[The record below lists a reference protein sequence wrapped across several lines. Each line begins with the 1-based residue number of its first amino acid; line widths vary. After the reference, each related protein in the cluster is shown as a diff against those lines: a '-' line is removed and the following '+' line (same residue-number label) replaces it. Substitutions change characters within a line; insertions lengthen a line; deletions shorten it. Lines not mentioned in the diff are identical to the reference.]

1 MKNNNL
7 HESSARAKVVG
18 TAGSILNFEFKARA
32 NNLTELEAKLQT
44 LNSRFAGE
52 DHQIDTYFNIEK
64 GRLKLREGKIENA
77 LIFYERA
84 NTANAKSSN
93 ILLYK
98 HAPDAA
104 LKAILTTTLGVKIV
118 VEKQR
123 RIYFLENV
131 KFHFDTVEGLGTF
144 IEVEAIDE
152 TGSIGKEKLQAQCR
166 EYAAFFNIHE
176 TDYVA
181 HSYSDLL
188 EHV

>member
-1 MKNNNL
+1 M
-7 HESSARAKVVG
+7 
-18 TAGSILNFEFKARA
+18 ILNFEFKAKA
-32 NNLTELEAKLQT
+32 NNIAEAEAKLQT
-44 LNSRFAGE
+44 LNPRFVGE
-52 DHQIDTYFNIEK
+52 DHQIDTYFEVEK
-64 GRLKLREGKIENA
+64 GRLKLREGNIENA
-77 LIFYERA
+77 LIFYERE

-98 HAPDAA
+98 HAPDAS
-104 LKAILTTTLGVKIV
+104 LKTILTTTLGVKIV
-118 VEKQR
+118 VEKRR

-152 TGSIGKEKLQAQCR
+152 TGDIGKEKLQVQCDK
-166 EYAAFFNIHE
+166 YAAFFNIHE

-188 EHV
+188 NATMNNE